1 VQPFSRGAYLAR
13 LAASPEDQARALALR
28 HLVFRQLRGRGGETD
43 ADRLDP
49 LCQHVLVE
57 EVATGALVACF
68 RSLTLADGAALDRS
82 YSGQV
87 YDLSPLH
94 GMAGPMIEI
103 GRFCLAPDRHD
114 PDILRLAWGAV
125 TRLVDGAGAALLL
138 GCTSFNGADPQRHA
152 AALALLHSAHI
163 GPAALRPLPKPGQMR
178 VMLAG
183 QGADARAGLAALPPL
198 LRTYLGMGGWVSDH
212 AVIDRDLD
220 TLHVFTAVEIA
231 KIPPAR
237 ARALRAI
244 AAD

>member
-1 VQPFSRGAYLAR
+1 MQPFSRGAYRAR
-13 LAASPEDQARALALR
+13 LAASAADQARALALR
-28 HLVFRQLRGRGGETD
+28 HLVFRQMRGLGGKTD
-43 ADRLDP
+43 ADRFDP

-57 EVATGALVACF
+57 EAASGALVACF
-68 RSLTLADGAALDRS
+68 RSLTLADGRALGQS

-87 YDLSPLH
+87 YDLSPLQ
-94 GMAGPMIEI
+94 GMAGPRIEM

-125 TRLVDGAGAALLL
+125 TRLVDAAGAALLL
-138 GCTSFNGADPQRHA
+138 GCTSFSGADPQRHA

-163 GPAALRPLPKPGQMR
+163 GPTALRPLRKPGLKQ
-178 VMLAG
+178 VTLSG

>member
-1 VQPFSRGAYLAR
+1 MQPFSRGAYRVR
-13 LAASPEDQARALALR
+13 LATTPEDEARALALR
-28 HLVFRQLRGRGGETD
+28 HRVFRKLRGLGGESD
-43 ADRLDP
+43 ADRFDP

-57 EVATGALVACF
+57 EGATGALVGCF
-68 RSLTLADGAALDRS
+68 RSLTLADGAALGQS

-87 YDLSPLH
+87 YDLSPMR
-94 GMAGPMIEI
+94 GMAGPMIEM
-103 GRFCLAPDRHD
+103 GRFCVAPDRLD

-125 TRLVDGAGAALLL
+125 TRLVDGAGAAVLL
-138 GCTSFNGADPQRHA
+138 GCTSFTGADPARHA
-152 AALALLHSAHI
+152 AALALLHSAHV
-163 GPAALRPLPKPGQMR
+163 GPAALRPLRKPGQ
-178 VMLAG
+178 VQVTLTG

-231 KIPPAR
+231 KIPAAR